1 MLLVFICIFFI
12 LSIKIF
18 FRLRDKK
25 KIKSFKLQRK
35 NLYKWMNMTKKER
48 FNNNVEQSK
57 LYLNKRR
64 NLLNQIRK
72 EYKNISNDFEAKQ
85 K

>member
-1 MLLVFICIFFI
+1 MLLIFICIFLV
-12 LSIKIF
+12 LSIIIF
-18 FRLRDKK
+18 FRLRNKK
-25 KIKSFKLQRK
+25 KRKSFKLQRK

-57 LYLNKRR
+57 LYLNKRK

-72 EYKNISNDFEAKQ
+72 EYKNISNDLGAK
-85 K
+85 KK